1 MKNGEYLYPESALE
15 RAMDVRTWI
24 LKAASGEITW
34 LRAADILD
42 IDPRTMLRWRHRY
55 EQHGCAGLLDQRRR
69 LPSDKRVPL
78 AEVQHILRLYRERYP
93 GFNVRHFHQIARREH
108 QVTRSYTFVRMAL
121 QIAGLIPRQK
131 ARGKHRRRRE
141 PRPCFGEMLH
151 MDGSPHEWVALR
163 PGERQTMITGVDD
176 ATSKLLY
183 AQLWPS
189 EGTHE
194 IMTALDEVF
203 GAHGLPG
210 EFYSDRASWAAWTP
224 KAGEEPDRSRLTQ
237 VGRAL
242 KQLGVEH
249 ILANSPQARGRSE
262 RVHRTLQDRLVNE
275 LRCAGIRTV
284 EAANRYIR
292 QNYLPQH
299 NKDFSHAPSDPSPAF
314 VPVDAAD
321 LDRCLCHQETRI
333 VARDNTVA
341 IDRLHLQIEKQPG
354 RRSCAGLEV
363 TVRRHLDSRYT
374 VSLGRRLLGTY
385 GSGGQPAGPEPT
397 GRNSASGYALRSVAA
412 AACPASP

>member
-1 MKNGEYLYPESALE
+1 MENEAFLYPESALE
-15 RAMDVRTWI
+15 RAMEVRTWI

-42 IDPRTMLRWRHRY
+42 VDPRTMLRWRRRY
-55 EQHGCAGLLDQRRR
+55 EQHGCAGLLDRRR
-69 LPSDKRVPL
+69 QRPSDKRVPL
-78 AEVQHILRLYRERYP
+78 AEVQHILRLYREKYP

-151 MDGSPHEWVALR
+151 IDGSPHEWLALR
-163 PGERQTMITGVDD
+163 PGERQTMIPVVDD

-183 AQLWPS
+183 AQLWQS

-194 IMTALDEVF
+194 IMTALEEVF
-203 GAHGLPG
+203 GVHGLPS
-210 EFYSDRASWAAWTP
+210 ELYSDRASWAAWTP
-224 KAGEEPDRSRLTQ
+224 KAGEQPDRSRLTQ

-242 KQLGVEH
+242 KQLGVQH
-249 ILANSPQARGRSE
+249 ILAHSPQARGRSE
-262 RVHRTLQDRLVNE
+262 RLNRTLQDRLVNE
-275 LRCAGIRTV
+275 LRSAGIRTV

-299 NKDFSHAPSDPSPAF
+299 NQDFSHAPSDPSPAF
-314 VPVDAAD
+314 VPVAAAD
-321 LDRCLCHQETRI
+321 LDRCLCHEETRI

-341 IDRLHLQIEKQPG
+341 INRLHLQLDKQPG

-363 TVRRHLDSRYT
+363 TVRQHLDGRHT
-374 VSLGRRLLGTY
+374 VSLGRRLLGAY
-385 GSGGQPAGPEPT
+385 DSGGKPLETLPS
-397 GRNSASGYALRSVAA
+397 GRNSASGYARRSVAA